1 MSPYEIDLANV
12 GYLLLALLGVGLC
25 LALLLL
31 GLVFW
36 RVRKI
41 HLPADADFLTALQ
54 ATPFL
59 VVVVLDLLDFSLDFL
74 SKTIGVGATPG
85 GDSLRRVYPWYAGD
99 SDYDDCVAGGSYLQA
114 ATRRAF
120 RRFGFSNNRYKQ
132 GEMTMPIIRRED
144 AGAST
149 AQFSVGVNVVLVG
162 SKKLSSEEQEAL
174 LAVDRVRI
182 LIADANDPEN
192 ILVDTEVPAREFSTG
207 SVGYGLNLRG
217 AQFKKQS
224 A

>member
-74 SKTIGVGATPG
+74 SVPI
-85 GDSLRRVYPWYAGD
+85 SWLLLRRLGLGPLQGVTLLEEFIPGTQVIPTMTIAWLAARIFRPRRVERFD
-99 SDYDDCVAGGSYLQA
+99 GS
-114 ATRRAF
+114 
-120 RRFGFSNNRYKQ
+120 GFQ
-132 GEMTMPIIRRED
+132 TIDI
-144 AGAST
+144 
-149 AQFSVGVNVVLVG
+149 
-162 SKKLSSEEQEAL
+162 SKE
-174 LAVDRVRI
+174 R
-182 LIADANDPEN
+182 
-192 ILVDTEVPAREFSTG
+192 
-207 SVGYGLNLRG
+207 
-217 AQFKKQS
+217 
-224 A
+224 

>member
-1 MSPYEIDLANV
+1 MSPYEIDLASV

-74 SKTIGVGATPG
+74 SAPI
-85 GDSLRRVYPWYAGD
+85 SWLLLRRLGLGPLQGVTLLEEFIPGTQVIPTMTIAWL
-99 SDYDDCVAGGSYLQA
+99 VARIFRPRCIEPFDGS
-114 ATRRAF
+114 
-120 RRFGFSNNRYKQ
+120 GFQ
-132 GEMTMPIIRRED
+132 TIDI
-144 AGAST
+144 
-149 AQFSVGVNVVLVG
+149 
-162 SKKLSSEEQEAL
+162 SKE
-174 LAVDRVRI
+174 R
-182 LIADANDPEN
+182 
-192 ILVDTEVPAREFSTG
+192 
-207 SVGYGLNLRG
+207 
-217 AQFKKQS
+217 
-224 A
+224 

>member
-1 MSPYEIDLANV
+1 
-12 GYLLLALLGVGLC
+12 
-25 LALLLL
+25 
-31 GLVFW
+31 
-36 RVRKI
+36 
-41 HLPADADFLTALQ
+41 
-54 ATPFL
+54 
-59 VVVVLDLLDFSLDFL
+59 
-74 SKTIGVGATPG
+74 
-85 GDSLRRVYPWYAGD
+85 
-99 SDYDDCVAGGSYLQA
+99 
-114 ATRRAF
+114 
-120 RRFGFSNNRYKQ
+120 
-132 GEMTMPIIRRED
+132 MPIIRRED

>member
-74 SKTIGVGATPG
+74 SVPI
-85 GDSLRRVYPWYAGD
+85 SWLLLRRLGLGP
-99 SDYDDCVAGGSYLQA
+99 LQGV
-114 ATRRAF
+114 TLLEEF
-120 RRFGFSNNRYKQ
+120 IPGTQ
-132 GEMTMPIIRRED
+132 VIPTMTI
-144 AGAST
+144 AW
-149 AQFSVGVNVVLVG
+149 
-162 SKKLSSEEQEAL
+162 L
-174 LAVDRVRI
+174 LARI
-182 LIADANDPEN
+182 LRPQR
-192 ILVDTEVPAREFSTG
+192 TESLDGPGFQTIDIGKEG
-207 SVGYGLNLRG
+207 
-217 AQFKKQS
+217 
-224 A
+224 